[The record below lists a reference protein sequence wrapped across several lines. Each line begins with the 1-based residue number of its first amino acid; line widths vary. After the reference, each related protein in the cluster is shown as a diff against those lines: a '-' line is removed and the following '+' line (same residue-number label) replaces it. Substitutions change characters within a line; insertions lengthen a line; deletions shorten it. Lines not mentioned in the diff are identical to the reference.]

1 MLLPVHYWCKLSYAM
16 FRIINSGDD
25 YSPAAQQTPI
35 QVFGKSTSLLWTG
48 NPSSN
53 YWCET
58 GGSGR
63 DNCQD
68 RIKRPMNA
76 FMLWS
81 RDQRRKVALENPQ
94 MQNSEI
100 SKRLGCQWKMLTE
113 AEKLPFFDRA
123 QRLRDEHREKYPDYK
138 YRPRRKA
145 KVLQKS
151 DISLPAD
158 SSSARCSQMQTDGR
172 LHPSTCTGISTAA
185 THSRMQEQ
193 LSLPQ
198 PVNRGSGFAPG
209 AGQQLYKPA

>member
-1 MLLPVHYWCKLSYAM
+1 M
-16 FRIINSGDD
+16 FRVINSGDD
-25 YSPAAQQTPI
+25 YSLAAQQPPI
-35 QVFGKSTSLLWTG
+35 QACRKTTSLLWMG

-58 GGSGR
+58 AGSGR
-63 DNCQD
+63 DNNCQD

-113 AEKLPFFDRA
+113 AEKWPFFDRA

-145 KVLQKS
+145 KLPQKS
-151 DISLPAD
+151 DNSLPAD
-158 SSSARCSQMQTDGR
+158 SSSARCKRVQMDGR
-172 LHPSTCTGISTAA
+172 LYPSTHTNISTKA
-185 THSRMQEQ
+185 THSPMQEQ
-193 LSLPQ
+193 LSRPQ
-198 PVNRGSGFAPG
+198 PVNRGSGFGTG